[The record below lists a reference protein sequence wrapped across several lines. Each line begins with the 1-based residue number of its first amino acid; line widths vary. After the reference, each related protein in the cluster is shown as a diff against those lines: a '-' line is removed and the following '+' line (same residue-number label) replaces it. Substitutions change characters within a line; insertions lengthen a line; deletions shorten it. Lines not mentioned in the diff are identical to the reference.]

1 MCFVHFSECL
11 HRFVRRLLT
20 DVLFSMVNIGREH
33 DMVKL
38 ILVDDEQLFLNSL
51 AKYIA
56 AQMPDFEICGCF
68 HNGKEAL
75 AYMQKHEVD
84 ILITDVNMPEM
95 DGLALVR
102 EAFFHFP
109 NCTAVILSG
118 YSEFEYARTAIK
130 YHVSQYLL
138 KPVDYRELKSCLE
151 ELRKNRLHTN
161 PAPAQTA
168 ASNPAADSRVPRN
181 ETAHS
186 SQIQKSI
193 QYIHQNYAK
202 DLSRDSL
209 AAALFISPSYFSI
222 QFKKEMGVSFM
233 EYLTKI
239 RITVAI
245 ELLKTN
251 LRINDIAERV
261 GYRNRNRFIINFR
274 EITGYTP
281 SEYRKKVLSMEEP
294 SDE

>member
-1 MCFVHFSECL
+1 
-11 HRFVRRLLT
+11 
-20 DVLFSMVNIGREH
+20 
-33 DMVKL
+33 MVKL

-51 AKYIA
+51 AKFIT
-56 AQMPDFEICGCF
+56 AQMPDYEICGCF

-75 AYMQKHEVD
+75 AYMQKHNVD
-84 ILITDVNMPEM
+84 IMITDVNMPEM

-109 NCTAVILSG
+109 QCTSVILSG

-151 ELRKNRLHTN
+151 DLRKNHLHGN
-161 PAPAQTA
+161 PTPVKA
-168 ASNPAADSRVPRN
+168 ASSAAADASQSPQA

-186 SQIQKSI
+186 TQIQKSI
-193 QYIHQNYAK
+193 QYIHQNYSK

-281 SEYRKKVLSMEEP
+281 SEYRKKVLSMEEMP
-294 SDE
+294 DE

>member
-1 MCFVHFSECL
+1 MLVGIH
-11 HRFVRRLLT
+11 
-20 DVLFSMVNIGREH
+20 I
-33 DMVKL
+33 MVKL

-51 AKYIA
+51 ARYITA
-56 AQMPDFEICGCF
+56 HMPDFEICGCF
-68 HNGKEAL
+68 HNGKDAL
-75 AYMQKHEVD
+75 AYMQTHKVD
-84 ILITDVNMPEM
+84 IMITDINMPEM

-102 EAFFHFP
+102 EAYLHFP
-109 NCTAVILSG
+109 DCTSVILSG

-151 ELRKNRLHTN
+151 ELHGIHC
-161 PAPAQTA
+161 QTA
-168 ASNPAADSRVPRN
+168 SKAVNSKNAHGENRPQVPSANPP
-181 ETAHS
+181 HS
-186 SQIQKSI
+186 SQIQKAI
-193 QYIHQNYAK
+193 QYIHQNYSK

-209 AAALFISPSYFSI
+209 ASALFISPSYFSI

-245 ELLKTN
+245 ELLKSN

-261 GYRNRNRFIINFR
+261 GYRNRNRFIINFK
-274 EITGYTP
+274 ETTGFTP

-294 SDE
+294 LDE

>member
-1 MCFVHFSECL
+1 MPVGIH
-11 HRFVRRLLT
+11 
-20 DVLFSMVNIGREH
+20 I
-33 DMVKL
+33 MVKL

-51 AKYIA
+51 ARYITA
-56 AQMPDFEICGCF
+56 HMPDFEICGCF
-68 HNGKEAL
+68 HNGKDAL
-75 AYMQKHEVD
+75 AYMQAHKVD
-84 ILITDVNMPEM
+84 IMITDVNMPDM

-102 EAFFHFP
+102 ETYLHFP
-109 NCTAVILSG
+109 DCTSVILSG

-151 ELRKNRLHTN
+151 ELRGIHYQTSMEETEHMGSGPEKSRTN
-161 PAPAQTA
+161 SP
-168 ASNPAADSRVPRN
+168 
-181 ETAHS
+181 HS
-186 SQIQKSI
+186 SQIQKAI
-193 QYIHQNYAK
+193 QYIHQNYSK

-209 AAALFISPSYFSI
+209 ASALFISPSYFSI

-245 ELLKTN
+245 ELLKSN

-261 GYRNRNRFIINFR
+261 GYRNRNRFIINFK
-274 EITGYTP
+274 ETTGFTP

-294 SDE
+294 LDE

>member
-1 MCFVHFSECL
+1 MLVGI
-11 HRFVRRLLT
+11 R
-20 DVLFSMVNIGREH
+20 I
-33 DMVKL
+33 MVKL

-51 AKYIA
+51 ARYIT

-68 HNGKEAL
+68 HNGKDAL
-75 AYMQKHEVD
+75 AYMQAHNVD
-84 ILITDVNMPEM
+84 IMITDVNMPEM

-102 EAFFHFP
+102 EAYLHFP
-109 NCTAVILSG
+109 SCTSVILSG

-151 ELRKNRLHTN
+151 ELRGIHYQTSQKPSMERTERLGSSHEIPQTN
-161 PAPAQTA
+161 SQ
-168 ASNPAADSRVPRN
+168 
-181 ETAHS
+181 HS
-186 SQIQKSI
+186 SQIQKAI
-193 QYIHQNYAK
+193 QYIHQNYSK

-245 ELLKTN
+245 ELLKSN

-261 GYRNRNRFIINFR
+261 GYRNRNRFIINFK
-274 EITGYTP
+274 EITGFTP

-294 SDE
+294 LDE

>member
-1 MCFVHFSECL
+1 M
-11 HRFVRRLLT
+11 
-20 DVLFSMVNIGREH
+20 
-33 DMVKL
+33 
-38 ILVDDEQLFLNSL
+38 
-51 AKYIA
+51 
-56 AQMPDFEICGCF
+56 
-68 HNGKEAL
+68 
-75 AYMQKHEVD
+75 
-84 ILITDVNMPEM
+84 
-95 DGLALVR
+95 
-102 EAFFHFP
+102 
-109 NCTAVILSG
+109 
-118 YSEFEYARTAIK
+118 
-130 YHVSQYLL
+130 
-138 KPVDYRELKSCLE
+138 DYRELKSCLE